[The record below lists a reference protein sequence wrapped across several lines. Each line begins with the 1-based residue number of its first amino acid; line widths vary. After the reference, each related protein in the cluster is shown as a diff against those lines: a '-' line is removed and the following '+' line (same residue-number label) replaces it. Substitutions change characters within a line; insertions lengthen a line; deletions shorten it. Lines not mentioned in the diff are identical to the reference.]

1 MNSLFVLF
9 GIESWKH
16 LLGNLLLP
24 PVPWLVL
31 VLLGTWQMAR
41 RRRGG
46 ATAAVFGVILLW
58 LSACSGTGYW
68 LSKALLSPPPAVTPQ
83 RIEALRAQAKTG
95 SKVAIVVLGGG
106 TEPFAPEYGASN
118 LAPSSAERLRYG
130 VWLARA
136 TGLPLAFSGGVGWAQ
151 EGTQNEAEVA
161 QRIAKAE
168 YGLNLQW
175 AEAQSR
181 DTRENAVRSVALLRA
196 AGVQHLLIV
205 THDWHMPRALRAFRR
220 AAGEGLVIEA
230 APMALADGYRM
241 PRNAWLPSTQGIT
254 HVRRVLHELLGL
266 LVGA

>member
-9 GIESWKH
+9 GIEPWKH
-16 LLGNLLLP
+16 LLGSLLLP

-31 VLLGTWQMAR
+31 ILIGTWQMAR

-46 ATAAVFGVILLW
+46 VAAAVSGVVLLW

-68 LSKALLSPPPAVTPQ
+68 LSKSLLAPPPAVSPQ
-83 RIEALRAQAKTG
+83 RIEALRALAKTQ
-95 SKVAIVVLGGG
+95 SKFAIVVLGGG

-118 LAPSSAERLRYG
+118 LAPNSEERLRYG

-136 TGLPLAFSGGVGWAQ
+136 TGAPLAFSGGVGWAQ
-151 EGTQNEAEVA
+151 EGTQSEAEVA

-168 YGLNLQW
+168 FGLNLQW

-181 DTRENAVRSVALLRA
+181 DTRENAARSVALLRA
-196 AGVQHLLIV
+196 AGVQHLVIV

-220 AAGEGLVIEA
+220 SADEGMVIEA
-230 APMALADGYRM
+230 APMALADTYRM
-241 PRNAWLPSTQGIT
+241 PRHAWLPSTQGVT
-254 HVRRVLHELLGL
+254 HVRHVLHELLGL

>member
-46 ATAAVFGVILLW
+46 AAAAVFGVVLLW

-68 LSKALLSPPPAVTPQ
+68 LSKALLSPPPAVSPQ
-83 RIEALRAQAKTG
+83 RIEALRALAKTG

-136 TGLPLAFSGGVGWAQ
+136 TRLAARIQRRRRLGSGGH
-151 EGTQNEAEVA
+151 AERSGGGHNA
-161 QRIAKAE
+161 
-168 YGLNLQW
+168 
-175 AEAQSR
+175 SR
-181 DTRENAVRSVALLRA
+181 RRSTA
-196 AGVQHLLIV
+196 
-205 THDWHMPRALRAFRR
+205 
-220 AAGEGLVIEA
+220 
-230 APMALADGYRM
+230 
-241 PRNAWLPSTQGIT
+241 
-254 HVRRVLHELLGL
+254 
-266 LVGA
+266 

>member
-31 VLLGTWQMAR
+31 ILIGIWQMAR

-46 ATAAVFGVILLW
+46 VAAAVSGVALLW

-68 LSKALLSPPPAVTPQ
+68 LSKAFLSPPPAVTPQ
-83 RIEALRAQAKTG
+83 RIEVLRAPTK
-95 SKVAIVVLGGG
+95 SDPKVAIVVLGGG

-118 LAPSSAERLRYG
+118 LAPDSAERLRYG
-130 VWLARA
+130 AWLARA

-161 QRIAKAE
+161 QRIVKAE
-168 YGLNLQW
+168 FGLNLRW

-196 AGVQHLLIV
+196 ACVQHLLIV

-230 APMALADGYRM
+230 APMALADSYRI

-254 HVRRVLHELLGL
+254 HVRHVLHELLGL
-266 LVGA
+266 LAGA